1 MCKEKYCI
9 DLDLKDYEVVVYWNK
24 FIFLLELVV
33 CERYIVYGYKM
44 FCKLCEILLCV
55 YFRYV
60 QYEIIDIFIV
70 FELKRKFYKK
80 IINNI
85 RSDVFYYSYFLLVN
99 IRIDIKFC

>member
-1 MCKEKYCI
+1 
-9 DLDLKDYEVVVYWNK
+9 
-24 FIFLLELVV
+24 
-33 CERYIVYGYKM
+33 M

-55 YFRYV
+55 YFR
-60 QYEIIDIFIV
+60 YEIIDIFIV

-99 IRIDIKFC
+99 IRIDLKFC